1 MAGKYGDDVI
11 PHLTLDRGSPAVT
24 PATVYTSVARL
35 LPLTVSIDRIDL
47 QWWANHDC
55 RRLGTWPRPELVCRR
70 SRWAV
75 AGSLGSV
82 MEVLM
87 KKLVELL
94 LCILHPL
101 AVVLMWI
108 NLLGRRDLSTVGKL
122 AWAVFGLIPLV
133 PFLYVL
139 TGGDLF

>member
-1 MAGKYGDDVI
+1 
-11 PHLTLDRGSPAVT
+11 
-24 PATVYTSVARL
+24 
-35 LPLTVSIDRIDL
+35 
-47 QWWANHDC
+47 
-55 RRLGTWPRPELVCRR
+55 
-70 SRWAV
+70 
-75 AGSLGSV
+75 
-82 MEVLM
+82 M

-108 NLLGRRDLSTVGKL
+108 NLLSRRDLTTLSKL
-122 AWAVFGLIPLV
+122 AWAIFGLIPLV